1 MDSDGDIDIKNLK
14 PYKRL
19 GYGTEGVI
27 ILTTND
33 KYTVKIYKSNKIYMK
48 SYIWIV
54 NYLQKYNLPT
64 IYKSYKLL
72 SKKNSLDRYINEIP
86 DYFSY
91 LNEDDLM
98 KLSEKYNMKTRLIDI
113 MKTYKI
119 TLNKFIEIILKDN
132 RKNKDNILK
141 SFYYQA
147 IITLYLLYMKKGI
160 VHKDIN
166 LDNYFVEKTND
177 KNLEITI
184 GENTY
189 NIKLYGYYLVLADFG
204 HARSFELVDIIE
216 YPKNV
221 NSFIGSTDMNPYY
234 ELLEII
240 NIFKK
245 YIKINT
251 SNVVIKTG
259 FFSSKYNIQ
268 ISDEYKILLKSY
280 MKYKNFKN
288 EIKQFKTILK
298 KFKENYSIFIN
309 ENLLKNNKNN
319 EFYINNL
326 NLKIYII

>member
-251 SNVVIKTG
+251 SDVVIKTG
-259 FFSSKYNIQ
+259 FFSSKYNIE